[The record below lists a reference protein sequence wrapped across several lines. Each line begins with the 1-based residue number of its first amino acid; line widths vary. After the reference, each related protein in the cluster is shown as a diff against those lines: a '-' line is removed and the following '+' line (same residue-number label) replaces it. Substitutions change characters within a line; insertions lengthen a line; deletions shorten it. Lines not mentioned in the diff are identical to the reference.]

1 MNVSI
6 WIQRYSEVEKHE
18 DGKWLLGGLEHPSCL
33 VVSVHALSNCLL
45 NVKLVLT
52 SVLVAHLYL
61 KQKISSSHSF
71 TKHLLSSCFVPG
83 SLPGSGYDTG
93 SKAQLLTT
101 KSSWSTPLFRSV
113 KTEKYKLQGLLSPII
128 LLVQFLNE
136 RSSTFSI

>member
-1 MNVSI
+1 MFQYGYKD
-6 WIQRYSEVEKHE
+6 IQRQKNMRMENGYWVAQNI
-18 DGKWLLGGLEHPSCL
+18 LLACCLCSCPFQ
-33 VVSVHALSNCLL
+33 LL
-45 NVKLVLT
+45 AEFVKLVLT